1 MLPRRDCIRVDRVGT
16 ALIAKLFGVE
26 SRKQMSSRENDTNY
40 SVIGQSVPR
49 VDGMRKA
56 AGQAI
61 YADDITLPRMLY
73 GNSLGPAGPTREFS
87 ALTLPKPRQS
97 LE

>member
-1 MLPRRDCIRVDRVGT
+1 MGT

-61 YADDITLPRMLY
+61 YADDITLREEVVELDVTEIQP
-73 GNSLGPAGPTREFS
+73 LGLLR
-87 ALTLPKPRQS
+87 
-97 LE
+97 